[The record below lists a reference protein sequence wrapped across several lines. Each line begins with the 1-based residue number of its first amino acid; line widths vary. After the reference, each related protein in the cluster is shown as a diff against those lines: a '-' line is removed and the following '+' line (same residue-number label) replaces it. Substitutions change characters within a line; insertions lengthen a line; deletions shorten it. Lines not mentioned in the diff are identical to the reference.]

1 VSVHGDLRALLIAL
15 GVGLLLT
22 AAGCQGPTSPARTTP
37 GAAPAAAAPVATV
50 VPAPAREPDA
60 VRLATTMGFVD
71 APIMM
76 ALDKGYLQEQGLDV
90 QIEPIAG
97 AADVVAFLGTGELD
111 LAHGGISPALFNAL
125 ERGVTLRVIAPMN
138 ILPLDNGST
147 QVLVGKDLADRGEIR
162 GPADLQ
168 GRRVA
173 VNTSGSLVSWQLD
186 KVLEPHGLSI
196 LDVERVIVPF
206 PDMPAALAN
215 GSVDAAIVIDP
226 WLTRAVS
233 DGIAARLVTRTVP
246 GAMTTS
252 MIASG
257 KLVSERP
264 DVARRFIIGLTRGVR
279 AIQPPRLGV
288 VDPALLFTPDHIA
301 IYQKYM
307 NVPEQ
312 LLRAQSPSTW
322 DPDMEIPTDT
332 IAEQQLWFMRY
343 GQLSYSEPLPISAVV
358 EPSFVRAAQQALGR
372 VRS

>member
-1 VSVHGDLRALLIAL
+1 LIVLAA
-15 GVGLLLT
+15 GLLLA
-22 AAGCQGPTSPARTTP
+22 AAGCQAP
-37 GAAPAAAAPVATV
+37 AAPAPTPSSAAAAAPPAAAPLAATAAP
-50 VPAPAREPDA
+50 VPQREPDGLK
-60 VRLATTMGFVD
+60 LAATMAFVD

-76 ALDKGYLQEQGLDV
+76 ALEKGYFREQNLDV

-125 ERGVTLRVIAPMN
+125 ERGVDIRVIAPMN
-138 ILPLDNGST
+138 TLPLENSST
-147 QVLVGKDLADRGEIR
+147 QVLIRKEAAERGEIQS
-162 GPADLQ
+162 PADLR
-168 GRRVA
+168 GKRVA
-173 VNTSGSLVSWQLD
+173 VNTSGSLVAWQLD
-186 KVLEPHGLSI
+186 KVLETQGLSI
-196 LDVERVIVPF
+196 LDVDRVIVPF

-215 GSVDAAIVIDP
+215 GSVDAIIVIDP
-226 WLTRAVS
+226 WLTRAVN

-264 DVARRFIIGLTRGVR
+264 DVARRFILALMKGIRE
-279 AIQPPRLGV
+279 IQPPQFGV
-288 VDPALLFTPDHIA
+288 ADPSRLFTPEHIA

-312 LLRAQSPSTW
+312 LLRDQSPSTW
-322 DPDMEIPTDT
+322 DPDLEIPTDT

-343 GQLSYSEPLPISAVV
+343 GQLSYTQPLPIEAVV
-358 EPSFVRAAQQALGR
+358 EPSFVRAAQQALGK
-372 VRS
+372 VR